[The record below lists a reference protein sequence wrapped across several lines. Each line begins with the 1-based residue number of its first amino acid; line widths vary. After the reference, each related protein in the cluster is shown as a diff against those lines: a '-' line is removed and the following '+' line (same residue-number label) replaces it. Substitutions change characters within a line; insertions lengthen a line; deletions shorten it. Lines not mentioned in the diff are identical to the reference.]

1 MQVGKLGR
9 GKIILGC
16 GKIILGC
23 GKIILGRG
31 KIILRGV
38 KIYFVD
44 RKIASIAVGNRFPKA
59 LQLRK

>member
-9 GKIILGC
+9 